1 MQKKLS
7 KYNSDSK
14 NLIEI
19 LVLFPKLSEYL
30 VKHNLI
36 DIFPMEPIHFFET
49 VTNMIISRRK
59 EGLEVSIQEFIKNP
73 DKIDFNSI
81 M

>member
-1 MQKKLS
+1 
-7 KYNSDSK
+7 
-14 NLIEI
+14 
-19 LVLFPKLSEYL
+19 
-30 VKHNLI
+30 
-36 DIFPMEPIHFFET
+36 MEPIHFFET